1 MEGDL
6 QDIADLV
13 GKRKWLMFIYREHRF
28 LIARRE
34 RGMR

>member
-13 GKRKWLMFIYREHRF
+13 GKRKWLMFIYCEHLF

>member
-13 GKRKWLMFIYREHRF
+13 GKRKWLMFIYHEHLF